1 MLPITRRNLLASV
14 AFAAAMAATATAHA
28 DEAVDVVA
36 SFSILGDM
44 VSVVGGERVH
54 VQTLVGAGQD
64 AHVFDPAPADARKLA
79 DADLVVVNGL
89 GFEGWLDRLIE
100 ASGYGGTIVVATQ
113 GIDPLSGEGEGHHA
127 DHDDDR
133 DHDAHDHDEH
143 AEEDD
148 HHDHDEHAGEDDH
161 NDHDEHAGVHDA
173 VAGHD
178 DHDEGHHGHGAYDPH
193 AWQDLANAAD
203 YVHNIVAGLTAVDPE
218 GAATYEAN
226 AAAYLEQIETLGR
239 TIQEALDALP
249 ADSRTVVTSHDAFA
263 YFGHAYGL
271 VFLAP
276 EGMSTADEPS
286 AAEIAALIDQIE
298 REHIAGLF
306 VENICDNRVLERIA
320 ADTGV
325 SVGGTLYSD
334 ALSGAD
340 GPAATYLAMMGHNAS
355 QLSAALQAF

>member
-1 MLPITRRNLLASV
+1 MLPITRRNLLASA
-14 AFAAAMAATATAHA
+14 AFVAAMAATATARA
-28 DEAVDVVA
+28 DEPVDVVA

-89 GFEGWLDRLIE
+89 GFEGWMDRLIE
-100 ASGYGGTIVVATQ
+100 ASGYGGTVVVATG
-113 GIDPLSGEGEGHHA
+113 GIDPLPGG
-127 DHDDDR
+127 
-133 DHDAHDHDEH
+133 DE
-143 AEEDD
+143 D
-148 HHDHDEHAGEDDH
+148 HHDHDEHAEDEDDH
-161 NDHDEHAGVHDA
+161 DHDEHAEDDHDHDEHAEDDHHEDHAA

-178 DHDEGHHGHGAYDPH
+178 EHEEGHHDHGAYDPH
-193 AWQDLANAAD
+193 AWQDLANAAE
-203 YVHNIVAGLTAVDPE
+203 YVRNIVAGLTAVDPE

-226 AAAYLEQIETLGR
+226 AAAYLEQIETLDS
-239 TIQEALDALP
+239 TIHETMDALP
-249 ADSRTVVTSHDAFA
+249 TDARTVVTSHDAFA

-276 EGMSTADEPS
+276 EGMSTVDESS

-306 VENICDNRVLERIA
+306 VENISDNRVL
-320 ADTGV
+320 
-325 SVGGTLYSD
+325 
-334 ALSGAD
+334 
-340 GPAATYLAMMGHNAS
+340 
-355 QLSAALQAF
+355 

>member
-1 MLPITRRNLLASV
+1 M
-14 AFAAAMAATATAHA
+14 
-28 DEAVDVVA
+28 
-36 SFSILGDM
+36 
-44 VSVVGGERVH
+44 
-54 VQTLVGAGQD
+54 
-64 AHVFDPAPADARKLA
+64 
-79 DADLVVVNGL
+79 
-89 GFEGWLDRLIE
+89 
-100 ASGYGGTIVVATQ
+100 
-113 GIDPLSGEGEGHHA
+113 
-127 DHDDDR
+127 
-133 DHDAHDHDEH
+133 
-143 AEEDD
+143 
-148 HHDHDEHAGEDDH
+148 
-161 NDHDEHAGVHDA
+161 
-173 VAGHD
+173 
-178 DHDEGHHGHGAYDPH
+178 
-193 AWQDLANAAD
+193 
-203 YVHNIVAGLTAVDPE
+203 HNIVAGLTAVDPE

-226 AAAYLEQIETLGR
+226 AAAYLEQIETLDR

-263 YFGHAYGL
+263 YFGHAYVL

-276 EGMSTADEPS
+276 EVMSTADEPS

-306 VENICDNRVLERIA
+306 VENISDNRVLERIA